1 MAVFLG
7 IDTSCYTTSVALA
20 DENKNIVCNF
30 KIPLEVAQGKKGL
43 QQSQA
48 VFLHIKNLRT
58 IFEENRL
65 AKYGDIAAVCVSAAP
80 RPQEGSY
87 MPVFTVSAM
96 AGAMAASITGAEI
109 FYATHQHGHIAAALI
124 GNRRPGKFLAVHVS
138 GGTTEI
144 LKVESRGTDFEIE
157 IVGASKDI
165 AAGQVVD
172 RLGQMLHMPF
182 PAGRYVEECA
192 QAGKEELAFKIS
204 TNKVDMNFSG
214 IEAQMERALKMHRA
228 ETVCSSVLTAIGKTL
243 EQSVKEASKK
253 CGILDVLFFG
263 GVMSNRKIRAY
274 LLGKIPQA
282 QFAKIEYS
290 ADNAAGLAV
299 MASNFERGTEV

>member
-1 MAVFLG
+1 MKVFLG
-7 IDTSCYTTSVALA
+7 IDTSCYTTSAALA
-20 DENKNIVCNF
+20 DENKNIVCNL

-48 VFLHIKNLRT
+48 VFLHIRNLRT
-58 IFEENRL
+58 MFERNIL
-65 AKYGDIAAVCVSAAP
+65 ASYGDIAAVCVSAAP

-96 AGAMAASITGAEI
+96 AGALASSVTGAGL

-124 GNRRPGKFLAVHVS
+124 GNRKPEQFLAVHVS

-144 LKVESRGTDFEIE
+144 LKVAAQKTGFDVE
-157 IVGASKDI
+157 VAGATKDI
-165 AAGQVVD
+165 AAGQVID
-172 RLGQMLHMPF
+172 RLGQMLAMPF

-192 QAGKEELAFKIS
+192 QGSTGELGFKVS
-204 TNKVDMNFSG
+204 TNGTEMNFSG
-214 IEAQMERALKMHRA
+214 VEAQMGRALKTHSA
-228 ETVCSSVLTAIGKTL
+228 ETVCASVLTAVAKTL
-243 EQSVKEASKK
+243 ERSVKEAVKQSGL
-253 CGILDVLFFG
+253 CDVLFFG

-274 LLGKIPQA
+274 LAERIPEA

-299 MASNFERGTEV
+299 LASDFERGSEV